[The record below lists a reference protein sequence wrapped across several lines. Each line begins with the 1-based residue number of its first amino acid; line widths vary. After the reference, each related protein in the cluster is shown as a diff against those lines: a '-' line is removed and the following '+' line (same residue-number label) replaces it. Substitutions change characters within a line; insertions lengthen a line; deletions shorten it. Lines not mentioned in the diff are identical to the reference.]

1 MGWFAMG
8 ETAAPPE
15 IVQEDFITVD
25 VLNRMSLTLDYDL
38 RFEPGAVVPKLW
50 HWLFFLPHVKASD
63 TGKDGHPKTGGFIPA
78 LEGLDR
84 RMWAGSRFWFHHD
97 LKTGQPAEKRSVVK
111 NVTLKQG
118 QSGKLGFVLI
128 GHRVFQEG
136 RHVLTEE
143 HDIVYKHAP
152 TASVTVA
159 SVNAG
164 LKPPQKTAEW
174 SETVRPNPV
183 LLFRYSALTFNGHR
197 IHYDRD
203 YCREE
208 FGFPGLA
215 VHGPL
220 IATLLIELVRKNLP
234 SARITEYA
242 FRLQAPIFDF
252 QVFKVEGCRENDQVF
267 LWTVNP
273 DGFETMTAQAKLET
287 DKRRREKANGRRT
300 V

>member
-1 MGWFAMG
+1 MG
-8 ETAAPPE
+8 ESVAPDE
-15 IVQEDFITVD
+15 TVREDFIGTD
-25 VLNRMSLTLDYDL
+25 ILDRMSMTLDYDL
-38 RFEPGAVVPKLW
+38 RFAPGDVVPKLW
-50 HWLFFLPHVKASD
+50 HWLFFLPQVKASD
-63 TGKDGHPKTGGFIPA
+63 TGADGHPQRGGFLPA

-84 RMWAGSRFWFHHD
+84 RLWAGSRFWFHND
-97 LKTGQPAEKRSVVK
+97 LKAGQPAQQKSVLK

-118 QSGKLGFVLI
+118 RSGRLGFVLVA
-128 GHRVFQEG
+128 HRVFQSG

-143 HDIVYKHAP
+143 HDIVYQQAP
-152 TASVTVA
+152 ASAVTVA

-164 LKPPQKTAEW
+164 LKPPAKSAEW
-174 SETVRPNPV
+174 SETVRPDPV

-203 YCREE
+203 YCRKE

-234 SARITEYA
+234 SARIAEYA
-242 FRLQAPIFDF
+242 FRAKAPIFDF
-252 QVFKVEGCRENDQVF
+252 QTFKVEGCREGDQVF

-273 DGFETMTAQAKLET
+273 DGFETMTAQAKLEMET
-287 DKRRREKANGRRT
+287 TGSANENEHRT